1 MTGHQRFTAS
11 SWWRLWLAV
20 ALMVALALQSAAAD
34 VDTADAALSG
44 TSVTEQ
50 SVTTTLT
57 VRGAPGPIDPE
68 SLSASIG
75 DQDAALA
82 VSPAASVPRTTML
95 VIDTSGS
102 MGAQGMAAVRE
113 AVRGFLDELPDD
125 VEVGVVSF
133 ADTAGVDLAPTL
145 DREAVL
151 EWVDGLNSGGY
162 TALYQGV
169 QTAVAALGTEGER
182 SIILLSDGG
191 DTVTARDRGP
201 EADVAARTAT
211 VTAVR
216 DGGVRVEVVAFKESD
231 EARDDVVAELAAAG
245 GGSVADASDGA
256 SVTAAFQAAAEAFSS
271 QLVLTVDRPEGASG
285 SEPLRVDGVAGG
297 LPFTA
302 DTSVD
307 LGASGAVSPPNTAS
321 PTPPALET
329 GSTAGSGGGVSRGP
343 LGVSLLVLA
352 AAGVFI
358 GLFVLV
364 MALLAPGLRSRKSE
378 RLEAIEQ
385 FRSGVV
391 ATRAQSRAQAT
402 SVTEQLVGA
411 GDRFMAGRRHTSRTM
426 ALIERA
432 DLPLRAGEWLLVRI
446 IAVVILAS
454 LGYLILTGRSELLGL
469 VVGGVVGL
477 ILPSVVLRMMA
488 SRRAQRFEQTLPDVM
503 MLVATSLSSGF
514 SLLQALDAVAK
525 DAPAPADKEFSR
537 ALAQARIGADIA
549 DALDTV
555 ATRMDSE
562 NLRWATMAIRIQREV
577 GGNLAETLR
586 TTAAT
591 LREREYLKRHVSALS
606 AEGRLSAYVLIALP
620 LGLMAYMTW
629 ANYEYV
635 SLLWTRALG
644 ILMLIV
650 AFILL
655 VIGIFWMRKV
665 VQIEV

>member
-1 MTGHQRFTAS
+1 MRRQRRS
-11 SWWRLWLAV
+11 IVDPWWLLWLALV
-20 ALMVALALQSAAAD
+20 VLGVQTASAD
-34 VDTADAALSG
+34 IDLADAALTG
-44 TSVTEQ
+44 TSVGEQ

-57 VRGAPGPIDPE
+57 VRGAPGPIDEE
-68 SLSASIG
+68 SLSVRLGG
-75 DQDAALA
+75 DETTFA

-102 MGAQGMAAVRE
+102 MGAQGMAVVRE

-125 VEVGVVSF
+125 VQVGVVSF

-151 EWVDGLNSGGY
+151 EWVDGLNSDGY

-169 QTAVAALGTEGER
+169 QTAVDALGTEGER

-191 DTVTARDRGP
+191 DTVTARDGGP
-201 EADVAARTAT
+201 GADAEARAATVAA
-211 VTAVR
+211 VR
-216 DGGVRVEVVAFKESD
+216 EGGVRVEVVAFKESD
-231 EARDDVVAELAAAG
+231 EARDDVVADLAAAG

-256 SVTAAFQAAAEAFSS
+256 AVTAAFEAAAQAFSS

-285 SEPLRVDGVAGG
+285 SQSLGVDGVAGG
-297 LPFTA
+297 VPFTA
-302 DTSVD
+302 QSTVD
-307 LGASGAVSPPNTAS
+307 LGAAGSAPPPGTAS

-329 GSTAGSGGGVSRGP
+329 AGTTGGAGGVSRGP
-343 LGVSLLVLA
+343 LGISLLLLA
-352 AAGVFI
+352 AAGIFL
-358 GLFVLV
+358 GTFVLV
-364 MALLAPGLRSRKSE
+364 MALLSPGLRSRKSE

-385 FRSGVV
+385 FRAGVV
-391 ATRAQSRAQAT
+391 ATRATSRAQAT

-411 GDRFMAGRRHTSRTM
+411 GDRLMAGRRHTSRTM

-446 IAVVILAS
+446 ISVVIVAS
-454 LGYLILTGRSELLGL
+454 LGYLVLSGRSGLLGL
-469 VVGGVVGL
+469 VVGAVIGL
-477 ILPSVVLRMMA
+477 VLPSVVLRVMA
-488 SRRAQRFEQTLPDVM
+488 ARRARRFEQTLPDVM

-537 ALAQARIGADIA
+537 ALAQARIGADVA

-620 LGLMAYMTW
+620 LGLMAYMTMV
-629 ANYEYV
+629 NYEYV

-644 ILMLIV
+644 ILMLVV

-655 VIGIFWMRKV
+655 IIGIFWMRKV